1 MSGIIFSENSG
12 VVNSIFGKSQD
23 PIKMF
28 LEKRAEAF
36 EKESIADKIFNKE
49 KSTNYAEKYT
59 SMSSMDS
66 FMPVPEGGAYPRTS
80 MQEGPAKTIE
90 NVTWKNSFV
99 ITQEIVEDAKLMDLR
114 KKPDAFIT
122 SFYRT
127 KEQYAAAMLAGGI
140 LNTTVNFGGKVFDTK
155 AADGKAL
162 FANDHTS
169 AVKGKAQ
176 ANVFSDATFTYTT
189 LSKAETKMQNFRDD
203 NDNILGLTPDT
214 IIIPN
219 DATAKKAVFE
229 VIGADKDPATSNN
242 AFNYQYGRWNVIV
255 WPYLNQYLGNTV
267 PYILMDSKYN
277 KTTDG
282 AVWQERIPLSVDS
295 YIDPNTDD
303 NVWKGRARFAAGFTD
318 WRAFLAFG
326 VTSATN
332 SL

>member
-12 VVNSIFGKSQD
+12 VANSIFGKSQD
-23 PIKMF
+23 PIKKF

-36 EKESIADKIFNKE
+36 EKESIVDKIFVKE

-59 SMSSMDS
+59 GMTSMDD
-66 FMPVPEGGAYPRTS
+66 FLPVPEGGAYPRTS
-80 MQEGPAKTIE
+80 MEEGYDKTIE
-90 NVTWKNSFV
+90 NVTWKNKFV
-99 ITQEIVEDAKLMDLR
+99 ITQEMVEDAKIMDMK
-114 KKPDAFIT
+114 KKPDGFVTA
-122 SFYRT
+122 FYRT
-127 KEQYAAAMLAGGI
+127 KERFGAALLAGALSG
-140 LNTTVNFGGKVFDTK
+140 TSMNFGGKTFST
-155 AADGKAL
+155 AGADKKAL
-162 FANDHTS
+162 FANDHPS
-169 AVKGKAQ
+169 KVKGGSQ
-176 ANVFSDATFTYTT
+176 ANIFKDTAFTYET

-203 NDNILGLTPDT
+203 NGNILGLAPNT

-229 VIGADKDPATSNN
+229 VIGADQDPATSNN

-255 WPYLNQYLGNTV
+255 WAYLNQFLGNTV
-267 PYILMDSKYN
+267 PYILMDSNYN
-277 KTTDG
+277 QTVDS

-326 VTSATN
+326 IPTAAA

>member
-66 FMPVPEGGAYPRTS
+66 FMPVAEGGAYPRTS

-90 NVTWKNSFV
+90 NITWKNSFV

-127 KEQYAAAMLAGGI
+127 KEQYGAAMLAGGI
-140 LNTTVNFGGKVFDTK
+140 LNTTINFGGKVFNT
-155 AADGKAL
+155 AGADGKAL

-169 AVKGKAQ
+169 MVKGKAQ
-176 ANVFSDATFTYTT
+176 ANVFKDATFDYET

-203 NDNILGLTPDT
+203 NNNILGLAPDT

-229 VIGADKDPATSNN
+229 VIGADQDPATSNN

-255 WPYLNQYLGNTV
+255 WPYLNQYLGATV

-326 VTSATN
+326 VAGAAN

>member
-1 MSGIIFSENSG
+1 MSGIIFSEASG
-12 VVNSIFGKSQD
+12 VVDSIFGKSQD
-23 PIKMF
+23 PIKKF
-28 LEKRAEAF
+28 IEKKAEAF
-36 EKESIADKIFNKE
+36 EKESIVDKIFNEE

-59 SMSSMDS
+59 SMTSMDE
-66 FMPVPEGGAYPRTS
+66 FAPVAEGGAYPRTS
-80 MQEGPAKTIE
+80 MEEGYSKTIE
-90 NVTWKNSFV
+90 NITWKNSFV
-99 ITQEIVEDAKLMDLR
+99 LTQEIVEDAKLMDLR

-122 SFYRT
+122 AFYRT
-127 KEQYAAAMLAGGI
+127 KERYGAAMLAGGL
-140 LNTTVNFGGKVFDTK
+140 LNTSINFGGKIFNTA

-169 AVKGKAQ
+169 KIKGGNQ
-176 ANVFSDATFTYTT
+176 ANVFKDTTFDYDT

-203 NDNILGLTPDT
+203 NGNILGLAPDT

-219 DATAKKAVFE
+219 DATAKKSVFE
-229 VIGADKDPATSNN
+229 VIGADQDPATSNN

-255 WPYLNQYLGNTV
+255 WPYLNQFLGDKV

-277 KTTDG
+277 QTTDG
-282 AVWQERIPLSVDS
+282 AVWQNRIPLSVDS

-326 VTSATN
+326 IPTAAN